1 MVHFFLVYYGSFL
14 FSNKIIK
21 ILFISNVINISRN
34 GNTLAKQVMYLFL
47 FEFRLPKNI
56 DELLMIYL
64 TLFSLTLFKGL
75 KDLIFCI
82 FPSFINFLFDNS
94 FFIIIN
100 LSSIFNKLLQF
111 VTELINSNDYLLFR
125 INICHKD
132 VDRWL
137 I

>member
-14 FSNKIIK
+14 FRNKIIK

-64 TLFSLTLFKGL
+64 TLFTLTLFKGL

>member
-14 FSNKIIK
+14 FRNKIIK